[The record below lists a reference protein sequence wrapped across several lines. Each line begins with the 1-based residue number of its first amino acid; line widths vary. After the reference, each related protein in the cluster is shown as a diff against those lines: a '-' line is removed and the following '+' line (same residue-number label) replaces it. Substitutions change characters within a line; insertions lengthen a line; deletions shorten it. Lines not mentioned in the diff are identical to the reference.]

1 MENKD
6 LLARIKLLERK
17 NATLT
22 EQDLDQK
29 N

>member
-6 LLARIKLLERK
+6 LLARIKQLERK